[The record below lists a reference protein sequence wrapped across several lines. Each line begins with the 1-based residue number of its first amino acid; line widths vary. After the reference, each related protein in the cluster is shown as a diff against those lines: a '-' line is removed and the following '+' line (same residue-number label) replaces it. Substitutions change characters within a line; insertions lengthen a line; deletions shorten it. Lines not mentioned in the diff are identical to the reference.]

1 MAELEARFEDID
13 ESMDVAVIGCVVN
26 GPGEAR
32 EATLGVAGGY
42 PNSVYVDGRI
52 QHKAHNQDLVLT
64 LEQLVRQKVAER
76 RAARAADGDDSKDEP
91 A

>member
-1 MAELEARFEDID
+1 
-13 ESMDVAVIGCVVN
+13 MDVAVIGCVVN

-42 PNSVYVDGRI
+42 PNSVYVDGEI
-52 QHKAHNQDLVLT
+52 KHKSHNAELVDT
-64 LEQLVRQKVAER
+64 LEGLVR
-76 RAARAADGDDSKDEP
+76 ARLKNKQPAADAQDGEDADGQG